1 MKAIHKTQQHSINI
15 QQTSVKST
23 VRKTIFLGKIWRT
36 QTIISNG
43 QETKRAGSHK
53 VAEIGRRKKKKVL
66 YLLSPMAKCRAFFIV
81 LFFTE
86 RANSARAKRTKEKQK
101 VTGTMTKRTR
111 GPRLRYKKKKLKKR
125 RGSTKIVAV
134 QR

>member
-53 VAEIGRRKKKKVL
+53 VAEIGRRKKKRSFTYYHRWQNAEL
-66 YLLSPMAKCRAFFIV
+66 FLLFYFSPREQTPHAQ
-81 LFFTE
+81 
-86 RANSARAKRTKEKQK
+86 KEQK
-101 VTGTMTKRTR
+101 KN
-111 GPRLRYKKKKLKKR
+111 KKLP
-125 RGSTKIVAV
+125 G
-134 QR
+134 Q